1 MSGKME
7 LAQSQVL
14 SKVDFNEYEDPGRAW
29 IDLVL
34 AFKSGNPESVRAVL
48 EQAKNSHWTH
58 DLYNDALI
66 QAEEMEG
73 STDEWIDSDEFPNAQ
88 DPDYDE

>member
-1 MSGKME
+1 MASATG
-7 LAQSQVL
+7 LASSQVL
-14 SKVDFNEYEDPGRAW
+14 NKVDFNEYEDPGRAW

-48 EQAKNSHWTH
+48 EQAKKSHWTH

-66 QAEEMEG
+66 QAEEMED
-73 STDEWIDSDEFPNAQ
+73 TDDDWVDDDEFPNTQ
-88 DPDYDE
+88 QKDWNE

>member
-1 MSGKME
+1 MAGKME

-48 EQAKNSHWTH
+48 EQAKKSHWTH

-66 QAEEMEG
+66 QAEEMED
-73 STDEWIDSDEFPNAQ
+73 TDDDWVDDDEFPNTQ
-88 DPDYDE
+88 QKNWDE

>member
-1 MSGKME
+1 MAGKME

-14 SKVDFNEYEDPGRAW
+14 TKVDFNEYEDPGRAW

-48 EQAKNSHWTH
+48 EQAKKSHWTH

-66 QAEEMEG
+66 QAEEMEE
-73 STDEWIDSDEFPNAQ
+73 SDEDWVDDDEFPSTQPKDWQ
-88 DPDYDE
+88 D

>member
-1 MSGKME
+1 MASATG
-7 LAQSQVL
+7 LASSQVL
-14 SKVDFNEYEDPGRAW
+14 NKVDFNEYEDPGRAW

-48 EQAKNSHWTH
+48 EQAKKSHWTH

-66 QAEEMEG
+66 QAEEMEN
-73 STDEWIDSDEFPNAQ
+73 STDEWVDSDEFPNAQ
-88 DPDYDE
+88 DPDWTE

>member
-1 MSGKME
+1 MTSATG
-7 LAQSQVL
+7 LAASQL
-14 SKVDFNEYEDPGRAW
+14 LNKVDFNEYEDPGRAW

-48 EQAKNSHWTH
+48 EQAKKSHWTH

-66 QAEEMEG
+66 QAAEMED

-88 DPDYDE
+88 DPDYEE